1 MRHPGKYLPVG
12 QSYLRQNKTPSH
24 ALCLSTFPDRSLST
38 GASLSVIFIYLNLI
52 KANAMRLE
60 VFCQDRIGLTRELLD
75 LLVARNIDLR
85 GIEITALGRI
95 YLNFSAL
102 EFDAFSN
109 LMAEIRRTPG
119 VTDVRTVTYMP
130 SEREHRAL
138 SALLVAMP
146 DPVFSI
152 DLKSKVELANPAAQ
166 NLFNL
171 DEEKMRNFSAG
182 NLINGFN
189 FMRWL
194 ESDRVEA
201 QAQHVV
207 IEGRDFLMEARPIY
221 LPGEEGQNDRPVGA
235 MVMLKS
241 TARMGRQLQNLV
253 VTDESEFD
261 HIIAVT
267 PKMRQVV
274 DQARKLAMLDAPLL
288 IVGDTGTGKDMLARA
303 CHLRS
308 ARGKNPFLALN
319 CASLPD
325 DVAESELFG
334 HAAGAYPNALEGKKG
349 FFEQANGGSVL
360 LDEIG
365 EMSPRMQTK
374 LLRFLNDGTFRR
386 VGEEHEVHVNVRVI
400 CATQKNLIELVQ
412 RGEFREDLFYRL
424 NVLTL
429 QLPPLRDR
437 PQDILPLTEMFVARF
452 ADEQGMARPRL
463 SPQLIAFLTRYAWP
477 GNVRQ
482 LKNALYRALTQ
493 LEGYEL
499 RPQDIVLPEQ
509 TLDVSL
515 GDEALEGTL
524 DQITSRFERSI
535 LTRLYL
541 SYPSTR
547 KLAKRL
553 GVSHTAIANKLRE
566 YGLGQKRT
574 ESE

>member
-1 MRHPGKYLPVG
+1 
-12 QSYLRQNKTPSH
+12 
-24 ALCLSTFPDRSLST
+24 
-38 GASLSVIFIYLNLI
+38 
-52 KANAMRLE
+52 MRLE
-60 VFCQDRIGLTRELLD
+60 VFCHDRLGLTRELLD
-75 LLVARNIDLR
+75 LLVERNIDLR
-85 GIEITALGRI
+85 GIEIAPIGRI
-95 YLNFSAL
+95 YLNFSAVPF
-102 EFDAFSN
+102 EQFSQ
-109 LMAEIRRTPG
+109 LMAEIRRIPS
-119 VTDVRTVTYMP
+119 VTDVRTISFLP

-138 SALLVAMP
+138 SALLVALP
-146 DPVFSI
+146 EPVFSI

-166 NLFNL
+166 MLFSL
-171 DEEKMRNFSAG
+171 DQEKMRNFGAG
-182 NLINGFN
+182 ALIAGFN
-189 FMRWL
+189 FLRWL
-194 ESDRVEA
+194 ENERIEP
-201 QAQHVV
+201 QAHHVV
-207 IEGRDFLMEARPIY
+207 IQGRDFLMEVTPIFSAAD
-221 LPGEEGQNDRPVGA
+221 NDRPANPVGA
-235 MVMLKS
+235 VVMLKS
-241 TARMGRQLQNLV
+241 TARMGQQLQNLAV
-253 VTDESEFD
+253 NDDSEFQ
-261 HIIAVT
+261 HIVAVT

-288 IVGDTGTGKDMLARA
+288 IVGDTGTGKDILARA

-308 ARGKNPFLALN
+308 ARGKKPFLALN

-386 VGEEHEVHVNVRVI
+386 VGEEHEVKVDVRVI
-400 CATQKNLIELVQ
+400 CATQKNLTEMVK

-429 QLPPLRDR
+429 NLPPLRER
-437 PQDILPLTEMFVARF
+437 AQDILPLTEMFVARF
-452 ADEQGMARPRL
+452 ADEQGVARPKL
-463 SPQLIAFLTRYAWP
+463 SAQLNAFLCRYTWP

-499 RPQDIVLPEQ
+499 RPQDIVLPEFA
-509 TLDVSL
+509 TEVPLGEEAMEGSLD
-515 GDEALEGTL
+515 D
-524 DQITSRFERSI
+524 ITSRFERSV

-566 YGLGQKRT
+566 YGLSQKKG
-574 ESE
+574 EGEGK

>member
-1 MRHPGKYLPVG
+1 
-12 QSYLRQNKTPSH
+12 
-24 ALCLSTFPDRSLST
+24 
-38 GASLSVIFIYLNLI
+38 
-52 KANAMRLE
+52 MRLE

-221 LPGEEGQNDRPVGA
+221 LPGEEGQSDRPVGA

-509 TLDVSL
+509 TLDVAL

>member
-1 MRHPGKYLPVG
+1 
-12 QSYLRQNKTPSH
+12 
-24 ALCLSTFPDRSLST
+24 
-38 GASLSVIFIYLNLI
+38 
-52 KANAMRLE
+52 MRLE
-60 VFCQDRIGLTRELLD
+60 VFCQDRLGLTRELLD
-75 LLVARNIDLR
+75 LLVERNIDLR
-85 GIEITALGRI
+85 GIEIAPIGRI
-95 YLNFSAL
+95 YLNFSPV
-102 EFDAFSN
+102 EFQQFSQ
-109 LMAEIRRTPG
+109 LMAEIRRIPS
-119 VTDVRTVTYMP
+119 VTDVRTVSFLP

-138 SALLVAMP
+138 SALLVALP
-146 DPVFSI
+146 EPVFSI

-166 NLFNL
+166 ALFSLN
-171 DEEKMRNFSAG
+171 EEKMRNYGAG
-182 NLINGFN
+182 ALISGFN
-189 FMRWL
+189 FQRWL
-194 ESDRVEA
+194 ESEKIEP
-201 QAQHVV
+201 QAHHVV
-207 IEGRDFLMEARPIY
+207 IQSRDFLMEVTPIY
-221 LPGEEGQNDRPVGA
+221 ASSVDEQPEVPVGA
-235 MVMLKS
+235 VVMLKS
-241 TARMGRQLQNLV
+241 TARMGQQLQNLAV
-253 VTDESEFD
+253 NDDSEFQ
-261 HIIAVT
+261 HIVAVT
-267 PKMRQVV
+267 PKMRQVI

-308 ARGKNPFLALN
+308 ARGQKPFLALN

-386 VGEEHEVHVNVRVI
+386 VGEEHEVHVDVRVI
-400 CATQKNLIELVQ
+400 CATQKNLTEMVH

-429 QLPPLRDR
+429 NLPPLRDR

-452 ADEQGMARPRL
+452 ADEQGVARPKL
-463 SPQLIAFLTRYAWP
+463 SPQLNAFLMRYTWP

-493 LEGYEL
+493 LEGHEL
-499 RPQDIVLPEQ
+499 RPQDVILPEF
-509 TLDVSL
+509 TMEMPLGEEAIEGSLD
-515 GDEALEGTL
+515 E
-524 DQITSRFERSI
+524 ITSRFERSV

-566 YGLGQKRT
+566 YGLSQKKSQ
-574 ESE
+574 EEG